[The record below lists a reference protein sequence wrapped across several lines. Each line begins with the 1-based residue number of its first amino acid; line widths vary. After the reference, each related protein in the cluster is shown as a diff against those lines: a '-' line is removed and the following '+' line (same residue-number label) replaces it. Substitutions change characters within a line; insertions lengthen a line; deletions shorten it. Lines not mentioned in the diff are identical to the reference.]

1 MKAFFHTSKRAL
13 AVCVAVL
20 MLIGLLPIGG
30 LLSSAATVEY
40 MINGDFETGAVG
52 GKWQASTNAAIVT
65 SPTHGGSYAAKM
77 DYDNGNTMLQGYI
90 EGLSDAATYTFS
102 FWYYVPAG
110 ETVQIQLMM
119 QCANSWSAPLGEAS
133 KYSVPVKT
141 SNLQAY
147 DTWLQFTKE
156 VTLNPGDIGVQF
168 QLYTAQAGD
177 VYYIDDVSLSATVAD
192 PEPEPEPTVLNIDFD
207 VATDKVNSVNYNST
221 NIRTY
226 LEVETAQTLPIDGWG
241 GYGGDITLLIDDQ
254 QVPAKAAGLG
264 SANKFQIYT
273 ADGTGDFRSASTI
286 VIPAGATFTS
296 GIDSVVFPKEFKIVK
311 KNGAWVKYEPPVIPG
326 DHTTSLY
333 PEIPEDKTHLAVGGD
348 FSAGLPNGWGAT
360 SGLVT
365 VENGLVKVTDNS
377 QLVTN
382 VTTSLVA
389 GHTYVYTMYYWVTEV
404 VNNPQFLV
412 QAYYADANGE
422 TGYQVQY
429 SPVFTDV
436 TAGWNVFTF
445 EYTLS
450 ESANNPYRLSF
461 QIQSLGKAST
471 GTGTMYVDDVT
482 VYDRDEVPFVPVL
495 PTDHGG
501 DTEIPGNAAFVNMQ
515 NMTFDLQTWHSKVGN
530 TSIADGMAKILV
542 SGSDDYLQLNTVS
555 VKAGVEYTLAFYI
568 WVTEASADFDF
579 NLYMATSAATP
590 NGTWCDKVLS
600 RNDVVTNTPGG
611 IKTTTDGWQRV
622 TLTWTPAAD
631 GDIAVGLKNY
641 GGSATGTIYIDD
653 ASLTYEKVVVI
664 PTDHGGDT
672 QLSENAVGAGMQNGD
687 FNATVGQNWMGDS
700 SIVDGMAKIAVSGT
714 DDYIQF
720 NGNTVKAG
728 VEYTLAFY
736 VWVTEASADFDFN
749 LYMTDAGSP
758 KGGWLDFTIGSSY
771 VTSNLGGGIKG
782 VTDGWQYVTVKWVA
796 PADGG
801 ATFGMKNYGGSAT
814 GTIYIDDV
822 SLTYEETIEYIG
834 ITADMVSLYA
844 AQQQEGNNRSVFG
857 LEIKGVNIPFDA
869 SWRNFGYVNV
879 LVDGATENA
888 PFGTTAISD
897 TWGIGEENKMLLY
910 LSYAAYDAS
919 TITIPQGTKLIHP
932 ADPTLAYEFTEDV
945 VITKGSAE
953 WPIRVLLGSEVELGE
968 TLKADVTMRIPSV
981 HYEEGMKLQVT
992 VDDESTALELTA
1004 GADSLYSA
1012 QLAIPMKNM
1021 NDVFTL
1027 QVVRAD
1033 GSALGNSVEY
1043 SIKAYAEAIIT
1054 NEAYDEKDRETAK
1067 AMLWSGYYAQQY
1079 FGYKNE
1085 GLEAP
1090 AYGSLDADAL
1100 NAAIATEAA
1109 PTIEN
1114 GKESFV
1120 GYTLVLKDVT
1130 TIRLYFR
1137 DQVTGSTLAPN
1148 GLYYL
1153 ESAPLTAADL
1163 GAVQTFEVDGATYTV
1178 SVYQLCKLVV
1188 DSANY
1193 GDSFKNLVRA
1203 LYNYG
1208 VTATK

>member
-1 MKAFFHTSKRAL
+1 
-13 AVCVAVL
+13 
-20 MLIGLLPIGG
+20 
-30 LLSSAATVEY
+30 
-40 MINGDFETGAVG
+40 
-52 GKWQASTNAAIVT
+52 
-65 SPTHGGSYAAKM
+65 
-77 DYDNGNTMLQGYI
+77 
-90 EGLSDAATYTFS
+90 
-102 FWYYVPAG
+102 
-110 ETVQIQLMM
+110 
-119 QCANSWSAPLGEAS
+119 
-133 KYSVPVKT
+133 
-141 SNLQAY
+141 
-147 DTWLQFTKE
+147 
-156 VTLNPGDIGVQF
+156 
-168 QLYTAQAGD
+168 
-177 VYYIDDVSLSATVAD
+177 
-192 PEPEPEPTVLNIDFD
+192 
-207 VATDKVNSVNYNST
+207 
-221 NIRTY
+221 
-226 LEVETAQTLPIDGWG
+226 
-241 GYGGDITLLIDDQ
+241 
-254 QVPAKAAGLG
+254 
-264 SANKFQIYT
+264 
-273 ADGTGDFRSASTI
+273 
-286 VIPAGATFTS
+286 
-296 GIDSVVFPKEFKIVK
+296 
-311 KNGAWVKYEPPVIPG
+311 
-326 DHTTSLY
+326 
-333 PEIPEDKTHLAVGGD
+333 
-348 FSAGLPNGWGAT
+348 
-360 SGLVT
+360 
-365 VENGLVKVTDNS
+365 
-377 QLVTN
+377 
-382 VTTSLVA
+382 
-389 GHTYVYTMYYWVTEV
+389 
-404 VNNPQFLV
+404 
-412 QAYYADANGE
+412 
-422 TGYQVQY
+422 
-429 SPVFTDV
+429 
-436 TAGWNVFTF
+436 
-445 EYTLS
+445 
-450 ESANNPYRLSF
+450 
-461 QIQSLGKAST
+461 
-471 GTGTMYVDDVT
+471 
-482 VYDRDEVPFVPVL
+482 
-495 PTDHGG
+495 
-501 DTEIPGNAAFVNMQ
+501 
-515 NMTFDLQTWHSKVGN
+515 
-530 TSIADGMAKILV
+530 
-542 SGSDDYLQLNTVS
+542 
-555 VKAGVEYTLAFYI
+555 
-568 WVTEASADFDF
+568 
-579 NLYMATSAATP
+579 
-590 NGTWCDKVLS
+590 
-600 RNDVVTNTPGG
+600 
-611 IKTTTDGWQRV
+611 
-622 TLTWTPAAD
+622 
-631 GDIAVGLKNY
+631 
-641 GGSATGTIYIDD
+641 
-653 ASLTYEKVVVI
+653 
-664 PTDHGGDT
+664 
-672 QLSENAVGAGMQNGD
+672 
-687 FNATVGQNWMGDS
+687 
-700 SIVDGMAKIAVSGT
+700 
-714 DDYIQF
+714 
-720 NGNTVKAG
+720 
-728 VEYTLAFY
+728 
-736 VWVTEASADFDFN
+736 
-749 LYMTDAGSP
+749 
-758 KGGWLDFTIGSSY
+758 
-771 VTSNLGGGIKG
+771 
-782 VTDGWQYVTVKWVA
+782 
-796 PADGG
+796 
-801 ATFGMKNYGGSAT
+801 
-814 GTIYIDDV
+814 IDDV
-822 SLTYEETIEYIG
+822 SLTYEDTIEYVA

-844 AQQQEGNNRSVFG
+844 AQQQDAHNRTTFG

-932 ADPTLAYEFTEDV
+932 ADPTLAYEFTEDI

-953 WPIRVLLGSEVELGE
+953 WPIKVLLGSEVELGE
-968 TLKADVTMRIPSV
+968 TLKADVTMRIPSI